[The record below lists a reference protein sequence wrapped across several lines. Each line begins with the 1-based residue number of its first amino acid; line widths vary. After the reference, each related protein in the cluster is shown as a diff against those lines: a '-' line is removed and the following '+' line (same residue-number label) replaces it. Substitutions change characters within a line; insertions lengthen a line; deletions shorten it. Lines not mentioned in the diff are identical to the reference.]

1 MPPPL
6 NLPPLFHITERLGAW
21 QVGDD
26 PNNGRVQFRLYFPA
40 GFDPQIQ
47 SIRVAGNFQ
56 QQAGGAADWDF
67 PGGFAMTSETRPEGT
82 FWNYTT
88 AQDLQA
94 GFYEYKYQV
103 TFTNGESRNV
113 SDPYTRYGGTEEQNA
128 AFVIGG
134 SRPSENTVT
143 ALQARRPLRDLVVY
157 EMHLDDFTD
166 EFRGTR
172 APLEAVALPDKL
184 DHLVKLGINAIL
196 FMPWTVWRYRGYDW
210 GYEPFQYFAVEYRYA
225 NNLNQP
231 EEKISW
237 LKRLVT
243 ACHERGIHVI
253 MDGVF
258 NHVST
263 DFPYKFFYLDINQ
276 CPYAGKFGGEFT
288 GLQDLN
294 FNNECT
300 QAFIRD
306 ACLYWIDTFGIDGIR
321 FDNTVNYHVYSDA
334 RGIPTLLSDIQAYLD
349 QTGQQNFSMTLEH
362 LDLSAAQLVNDTDAT
377 SYWDNALYQYCFGN
391 LWVYGIEPGLLNA
404 LNNNRFL
411 NGPDKVATLY
421 IGNHDHSHVA
431 WQAGARRNLG
441 AMQWYRTQPYAIAL
455 LTSPGSPMIQN
466 GQEFAEDHW
475 IPEDDQGTGRRVLP
489 RPLRWKLLNNRIG
502 QSVFDLY
509 KRLIGIRHTYP
520 ALRSRNFYPEAWEE
534 WQTRFNPA
542 GFGIDTERQLVLYHR
557 WGTADDGS
565 LQRFYIVLNFSEQ
578 TQRVTVPFPENGTWT
593 DLISDWTPT
602 VSNNRLDFEIGSNWG
617 HVFFR

>member
-1 MPPPL
+1 MPTPL
-6 NLPPLFHITERLGAW
+6 NLPPLVSHRGAA
-21 QVGDD
+21 GCLA
-26 PNNGRVQFRLYFPA
+26 GRRRPKQRQGPVQAVLPA

-47 SIRVAGNFQ
+47 SIRVAGSFQ
-56 QQAGGAADWDF
+56 QQAGGAGDWNF
-67 PGGFAMTSETRPEGT
+67 PGGFAMTSETRSEGI

-94 GFYEYKYQV
+94 GFYEYKYLV
-103 TFTNGESRNV
+103 TFTDGESRIV
-113 SDPYTRYGGTEEQNA
+113 SDPYTRYGGTENQNA

-134 SRPSENTVT
+134 SRPSENKVT

-172 APLEAVALPDKL
+172 APLDAVRDKL
-184 DHLVKLGINAIL
+184 DHLVTLGINAIL
-196 FMPWTVWRYRGYDW
+196 FMPWTAWRYRGYDW

-263 DFPYKFFYLDINQ
+263 DFPYKFLYLDIDQ
-276 CPYAGKFGGEFT
+276 CPYTGRFGGHFP

-306 ACLYWIDTFGIDGIR
+306 VCLYWIDTFGIDGIR
-321 FDNTVNYHVYSDA
+321 FDNTVNYHVSSDA

-349 QTGQQNFSMTLEH
+349 RTVQQNFSMTLEH

-377 SYWDNALYQYCFGN
+377 SYWDNALYQHCFGN
-391 LWVYGIEPGLLNA
+391 LWAYRIEPGLLNA
-404 LNNNRFL
+404 LANNRFL

-431 WQAGARRNLG
+431 WQAGARNNLG
-441 AMQWYRTQPYAIAL
+441 AMQWYRTHPYAIAL

-466 GQEFAEDHW
+466 GQEFAEDYW
-475 IPEDDQGTGRRVLP
+475 IPENDQGTGRRVLP
-489 RPLRWKLLNNRIG
+489 RPLRWKLLNDAIG
-502 QSVFDLY
+502 QSVFGLY
-509 KRLIGIRHTYP
+509 QRLIQIRHAYP
-520 ALRSRNFYPEAWEE
+520 SLRSRNFYPEAWEE
-534 WQTRFNPA
+534 WQTRFSPA
-542 GFGIDTERQLVLYHR
+542 GFGVDTKRQLVLYHR

-578 TQRVTVPFPENGTWT
+578 TQRVTVPFPEDGPWT
-593 DLISDWTPT
+593 DLLSGWTPT